1 MTVLSRGLNFCPAT
15 GHFDEFQLLTD
26 LDNFARNLRLRE
38 FFHDRAATGDSSLA
52 LPSSKHWTPPSQ
64 RDKYLDLYIEAI
76 QRDVIQAYKQKTPF
90 HRNMRQ
96 EELKAVETLRKR
108 TDITIKP
115 ADKGGAIVVMNTADY
130 IEEAL
135 RQLNDRT
142 FYRRLDADPTKDFK
156 RILKE
161 KITVLFREKKNL

>member
-1 MTVLSRGLNFCPAT
+1 
-15 GHFDEFQLLTD
+15 
-26 LDNFARNLRLRE
+26 
-38 FFHDRAATGDSSLA
+38 
-52 LPSSKHWTPPSQ
+52 
-64 RDKYLDLYIEAI
+64 
-76 QRDVIQAYKQKTPF
+76 
-90 HRNMRQ
+90 MRQ

-161 KITVLFREKKNL
+161 NIAVLFREKKKYVIRQPQHWSL